1 MEEKSEKNISYIV
14 LICGEALAILMD
26 TWFVKLAHYCSEAY
40 SVVGYLSISLIP
52 LLIMGILLAVYG
64 GIKQNTGC
72 CVELLLGIVNMVLIF
87 LSMAGV
93 NLLTRYTGTTIFSG
107 FCLGIVGDSLRKSK

>member
-1 MEEKSEKNISYIV
+1 MKKNISYIV

-26 TWFVKLAHYCSEAY
+26 TWFVK
-40 SVVGYLSISLIP
+40 